1 MQELFLALLQ
11 SPDRNTY
18 MAARN
23 ALVDSDHYH
32 PYSDD
37 LSEAGKLLDA
47 GDFEA
52 AQKRIAEGMPNL
64 LLAPRAHLMLAFA
77 AEKLEEKDAVEM
89 ESYIAGAIV
98 RGILAT
104 GDGSAESPWQVTRT
118 SDEYDVLQFQ
128 EKEFAGQDLVE
139 SGDRKL
145 DAMKCTD
152 GTVLHFDI
160 TDAQARLKQAFG
172 E

>member
-1 MQELFLALLQ
+1 MQGLVIQDASTTFFQNGSQPSGVLSSEL
-11 SPDRNTY
+11 
-18 MAARN
+18 
-23 ALVDSDHYH
+23 
-32 PYSDD
+32 
-37 LSEAGKLLDA
+37 ELD
-47 GDFEA
+47 
-52 AQKRIAEGMPNL
+52 
-64 LLAPRAHLMLAFA
+64 
-77 AEKLEEKDAVEM
+77 EKDAVEM

-104 GDGSAESPWQVTRT
+104 GDGSADAPWQVTRT

-128 EKEFAGQDLVE
+128 EKEFAGQSLIE
-139 SGDRKL
+139 TGERKL

-152 GTVLHFDI
+152 GSVLHFDI